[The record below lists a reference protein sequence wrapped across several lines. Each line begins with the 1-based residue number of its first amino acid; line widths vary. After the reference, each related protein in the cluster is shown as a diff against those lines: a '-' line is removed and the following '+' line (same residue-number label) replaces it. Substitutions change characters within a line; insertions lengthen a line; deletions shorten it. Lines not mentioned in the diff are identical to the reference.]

1 MEILKICAVGIVTAF
16 CVLILKEHKSDMPLI
31 VAIAG
36 GCIILLMLV
45 EYISGIF
52 STLRGLMEKAGLD
65 SSIFKMLVKIIG
77 IGYIVDFSAGIIE
90 DSGSKSLSE
99 KVVLGG
105 KIIIMAMSLPILV
118 KLFEL
123 IQSIL

>member
-16 CVLILKEHKSDMPLI
+16 CVLILKEHKSDMALI

-77 IGYIVDFSAGIIE
+77 IGYIVDFSAGIIQ

>member
-16 CVLILKEHKSDMPLI
+16 CVLILKENKSDMALI

-52 STLRGLMEKAGLD
+52 TTLKGLMEKAGID
-65 SSIFKMLVKIIG
+65 GGIFKMLVKIIG

-105 KIIIMAMSLPILV
+105 KIIIMAMSLPILM

>member
-16 CVLILKEHKSDMPLI
+16 CVLILKENKSDMSLI

-52 STLRGLMEKAGLD
+52 SALNGLMEKAGID
-65 SSIFKMLVKIIG
+65 GSIFKMLIKIIG
-77 IGYIVDFSAGIIE
+77 LGYIVDFSAGIID

-105 KIIIMAMSLPILV
+105 KIIIMAMSLPILL

>member
-16 CVLILKEHKSDMPLI
+16 CVLILKENKSDMSLI

-52 STLRGLMEKAGLD
+52 TTLKGLMEKAGID
-65 SSIFKMLVKIIG
+65 GGIFKMLVKIIG

-105 KIIIMAMSLPILV
+105 KIIIMAMSLPILM